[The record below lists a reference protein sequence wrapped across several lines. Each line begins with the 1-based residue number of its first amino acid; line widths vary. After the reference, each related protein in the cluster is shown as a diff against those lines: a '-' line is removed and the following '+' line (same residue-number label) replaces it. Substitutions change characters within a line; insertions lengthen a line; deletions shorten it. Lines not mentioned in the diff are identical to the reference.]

1 MEVNNYNTY
10 FNVIFKCVGK
20 EDTICHFFPQDTYA
34 REQYDEINAQV
45 KLLSE
50 KYEGLK
56 LGVSL
61 CESLFSVYFPLSEF
75 PEDRHD
81 EILGAVISAMNCI
94 SGIKAVY
101 ITDNGDFMSYDD
113 IEYDLAEVQDTFDDS
128 FLDDVLGITRLGLSY
143 PTHTEGIEGECFNY
157 SVYFTD
163 DTAGEE
169 KAATVRNVVESF
181 DFGLKDDDYAGYL
194 SISADKDKVTIYLD
208 LGNVQP
214 GNENKVIHGILLAL
228 NNVQDIKSVIIN
240 EK

>member
-1 MEVNNYNTY
+1 MKNSGFISIDDIINTY
-10 FNVIFKCVGK
+10 LPLGFSNFKIEGRGLGSAVNL
-20 EDTICHFFPQDTYA
+20 EF
-34 REQYDEINAQV
+34 
-45 KLLSE
+45 LL
-50 KYEGLK
+50 YYLT
-56 LGVSL
+56 
-61 CESLFSVYFPLSEF
+61 
-75 PEDRHD
+75 
-81 EILGAVISAMNCI
+81 
-94 SGIKAVY
+94 KAEY
-101 ITDNGDFMSYDD
+101 QL

-163 DTAGEE
+163 DNAGEE

-194 SISADKDKVTIYLD
+194 SISADKDKVSIYLD

-228 NNVQDIKSVIIN
+228 NNVQGIKSVIIN

>member
-94 SGIKAVY
+94 SGIKAVLHHRQRRFY
-101 ITDNGDFMSYDD
+101 
-113 IEYDLAEVQDTFDDS
+113 EL
-128 FLDDVLGITRLGLSY
+128 
-143 PTHTEGIEGECFNY
+143 
-157 SVYFTD
+157 
-163 DTAGEE
+163 
-169 KAATVRNVVESF
+169 
-181 DFGLKDDDYAGYL
+181 
-194 SISADKDKVTIYLD
+194 
-208 LGNVQP
+208 
-214 GNENKVIHGILLAL
+214 
-228 NNVQDIKSVIIN
+228 
-240 EK
+240 

>member
-1 MEVNNYNTY
+1 
-10 FNVIFKCVGK
+10 
-20 EDTICHFFPQDTYA
+20 
-34 REQYDEINAQV
+34 
-45 KLLSE
+45 
-50 KYEGLK
+50 
-56 LGVSL
+56 
-61 CESLFSVYFPLSEF
+61 
-75 PEDRHD
+75 
-81 EILGAVISAMNCI
+81 MNCI

-128 FLDDVLGITRLGLSY
+128 SLDDFLGITRLGLSY

-181 DFGLKDDDYAGYL
+181 DLGLKDDDYAGYL
-194 SISADKDKVTIYLD
+194 SISADNDKVSIYLD
-208 LGNVQP
+208 LGNVQS

-228 NNVQDIKSVIIN
+228 NNVQGIKSVIIN